1 MARTPIQEHVS
12 VAVGNLIQQVGSI
25 SKLEGN
31 VKGTLVES
39 FNEKILSSFL
49 TSQFGIGKG
58 AIINHLGE
66 QSGETDIVI
75 YDKRLLPPFIK
86 QERSAVYP
94 IESVI
99 ATIEVKCSLNMKKL
113 KKAEASAK
121 LLQETVFNRKQSLL
135 KNAKYSGM
143 CQPPLC
149 AVLAF
154 RIIKKFSELSSPKE
168 GKLWIEK
175 NIKHLFAICIANNFS
190 WLDVG
195 TKGWSIIKRD
205 DTNEETKRFIAVLLD
220 NVRTRGEQRY
230 MLNSREHN
238 DWFSAYIRK

>member
-12 VAVGNLIQQVGSI
+12 VTIGNLIRQVGSI
-25 SKLEGN
+25 SNLEDN
-31 VKGTLVES
+31 VKGELVES
-39 FNEKILSSFL
+39 FNREILGSFL

-58 AIINHLGE
+58 VITNHLGE
-66 QSGETDIVI
+66 RSGETDIII

-86 QERSAVYP
+86 QERLAVYP
-94 IESVI
+94 VESVI
-99 ATIEVKCSLNMKKL
+99 ATIEVKCSLNMEKL
-113 KKAEASAK
+113 EKTEASAK
-121 LLQETVFNRKQSLL
+121 LIQETVFNRKQSLL

-143 CQPPLC
+143 CPPPLC

-154 RIIKKFSELSSPKE
+154 RSIKKVTELSSPKE

-175 NIKHLFAICIANNFS
+175 NIKHLFAICLVDNFS
-190 WLDVG
+190 WLNVN

-220 NVRTRGEQRY
+220 NVRTKGEQRY